1 MTRLEARRKRSAFS
15 NRNVVASIVP
25 RQTISSSLDMAP
37 AAAAPA
43 APSDEDRSSHRFYI
57 TPLRHT
63 KTLYLI
69 RHGEGYHNLHG
80 EKDHAQYASEK
91 FFDASLTPKGWEQ
104 CAALKAHLE
113 SAKTP
118 DGRESLL
125 DRIECVV
132 VSPLTRALETAVGA
146 LGGDDLDA
154 DAAAKAAADGAPP
167 PLMIAS
173 DAEEDVRPGHAA
185 VAMNTNT
192 IRAPLPFVA
201 CELCR
206 EHIGKNPCDRRRDVA
221 SYRAAFPGVD
231 FSGVTEEKD
240 VLWGTMCETNDD
252 MARRA
257 HTFLEWVMRRP
268 EQHVAVVTHSAF
280 MSTMLRSFGAT
291 DQLGTAPAAVK
302 GETHRWPNNCEM
314 GPVVVV
320 DPSGGGG
327 VEPMFWPGGGAA
339 RGVGREEAGG
349 GVMTRPR
356 RAHFI
361 FGAHQSKCIS

>member
-1 MTRLEARRKRSAFS
+1 LEARRKRSAFS

-154 DAAAKAAADGAPP
+154 AAAAEGAAEGAA

-257 HTFLEWVMRRP
+257 HAFLEWVMRRP

-314 GPVVVV
+314 RPVLVV
-320 DPSGGGG
+320 DPWGGGG
-327 VEPMFWPGGGAA
+327 VDAMCGRGGGPH
-339 RGVGREEAGG
+339 EEWD
-349 GVMTRPR
+349 VKRPGE
-356 RAHFI
+356 A
-361 FGAHQSKCIS
+361 